1 MMEYINIVLQ
11 PTALFTIFLG
21 TIAGVAIGGMPGL
34 TATMAVGLLVPFTYT
49 MGPTMGLML
58 LGGIYCGAMYGGSIP
73 AILLN
78 TPGTPAAVATAIE
91 GFPMSQK
98 GKAGLALKVSVIASF
113 VGGSFSVLVLL
124 MFAPLLAQQA
134 LKFGPAETFLLA
146 LMGLAGII
154 SIADENSSLIK
165 ALIAGLLGMII
176 AVVGTDDM
184 SGSLRYTLGYI
195 ELIDGIDFM
204 PALIGLFSMIQMLEL
219 AGMRKKHKI
228 DLSAL
233 NRHLS

>member
-1 MMEYINIVLQ
+1 MLEYIGIVFQ
-11 PTALFTIFLG
+11 PMALFTIFLG
-21 TIAGVAIGGMPGL
+21 TVAGVAIGGMPGL

-49 MGPTMGLML
+49 MDPTMGLML

-124 MFAPLLAQQA
+124 LFAPLLARQA
-134 LKFGPAETFLLA
+134 LHFGPAETFLLA
-146 LMGLAGII
+146 LMG
-154 SIADENSSLIK
+154 
-165 ALIAGLLGMII
+165 
-176 AVVGTDDM
+176 
-184 SGSLRYTLGYI
+184 
-195 ELIDGIDFM
+195 
-204 PALIGLFSMIQMLEL
+204 
-219 AGMRKKHKI
+219 
-228 DLSAL
+228 
-233 NRHLS
+233 